1 MSKEKE
7 VVDLQPKIKEEQ
19 LKELQELVGKIQSG
33 QSTLGQLETQK
44 FNVLQAISALQVQL
58 KDFQNKL
65 EEEYGNV
72 SISIADGTIKE
83 IEDEADQKD

>member
-83 IEDEADQKD
+83 IEDESDKKD